1 MEKKEFYYDSR
12 DGLTKIHAV
21 EWLPGGRPV
30 CILQIVHGMAEYIDR
45 YHRMAVFLAEKG
57 ILVVGNDHLGH
68 GKSIYNKGDE
78 KHTGSSHPY
87 GYFCSQDPA
96 TTAVKDVLRSPA
108 HSSLPCKAAANS
120 APSEAPNCS
129 SVSSAPHCAA

>member
-12 DGLTKIHAV
+12 DGLTKLHAV

-45 YHRMAVFLAEKG
+45 YHRLAVFLAEKG

-68 GKSIYNKGDE
+68 GKSIYNKGM
-78 KHTGSSHPY
+78 KSTP
-87 GYFCSQDPA
+87 
-96 TTAVKDVLRSPA
+96 
-108 HSSLPCKAAANS
+108 AAAIPTAIS
-120 APSEAPNCS
+120 AARILQPRRLRTSTA
-129 SVSSAPHCAA
+129 

>member
-45 YHRMAVFLAEKG
+45 YHRLAVFLAEKG
-57 ILVVGNDHLGH
+57 ILVVGNDHLEMCIRDRKKPGNQS
-68 GKSIYNKGDE
+68 KIR
-78 KHTGSSHPY
+78 
-87 GYFCSQDPA
+87 
-96 TTAVKDVLRSPA
+96 VKTQ
-108 HSSLPCKAAANS
+108 
-120 APSEAPNCS
+120 
-129 SVSSAPHCAA
+129 